1 MIYVWYY
8 CTERANKMRLVSTK
22 DKLVLFSWRNGR
34 DSPSIES
41 AFWVCD
47 FSFFSLAKAAHETF
61 TFVILCQNSS
71 YEIPRESATER
82 VRDSE
87 RERERREPARK
98 AGSVRRHFPISSKP
112 NPAQPP
118 SKTSSA
124 AVRRAY
130 QQWFCFVPACVCVQ
144 CVCVSV
150 LKYNTIC

>member
-71 YEIPRESATER
+71 YEIPRESAAER
-82 VRDSE
+82 VRNS
-87 RERERREPARK
+87 ERRERTRK
-98 AGSVRRHFPISSKP
+98 AGSVRRHFPISNNPKP
-112 NPAQPP
+112 TQPP
-118 SKTSSA
+118 PKTSSA

-130 QQWFCFVPACVCVQ
+130 QQWFCFVPACVCA
-144 CVCVSV
+144 CVCMCECV
-150 LKYNTIC
+150 KI